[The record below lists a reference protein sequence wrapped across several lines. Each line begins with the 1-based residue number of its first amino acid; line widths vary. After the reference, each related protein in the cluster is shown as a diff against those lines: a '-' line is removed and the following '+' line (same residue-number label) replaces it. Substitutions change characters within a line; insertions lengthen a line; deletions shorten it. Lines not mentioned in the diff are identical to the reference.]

1 MRALFQ
7 EVARIW
13 AESKRVLLV
22 EGSFEDIEILA
33 QIPVKELIVISAA
46 ADPDAPPGET
56 ATGAKFRIRVDWA
69 EARNSKDL
77 ILDPEGIAPPE
88 EVQRVLKKR
97 GIYLSLS
104 KTPAWQKLPEQ
115 LECPSVRGGLW
126 ALNLPQPFPKLP
138 EQGPS
143 LFLAGKT
150 PPIAPS
156 AGLLEPK
163 HSSENSEEL
172 ESLKEELERLRVLEQ
187 QGAEKQEQRE
197 SLERAFQEL
206 ETSFGSVRADRDRLQ
221 EESETLKAT
230 EVQVGEEFL
239 ALEAQ
244 LKDVQAQLK
253 KAKERSEAQE
263 SQLEQAQTQYEAQNA
278 QLKSL
283 KAQAQ
288 EQLKAAEVQAQKQLK
303 AVEIQA
309 QEQLKAAEVQAQK
322 QLKAVEIQAQ
332 EQLKAAEIQAQK
344 QLEVATTQAQKQREA
359 LEAQL
364 KAAETQTQEQREAA
378 QRVQR
383 EQAKDLESQ
392 TLQLKS
398 QGEELTNLKGEL
410 TELELE
416 FTQVRDELAERR
428 VADRRVDQI
437 ESRFTSARDE
447 MTEEVHSLRAR
458 LRAVEGPAADRDCLA
473 QERDAALK
481 AGRLVMEQFCRS
493 MVELVGWPSEVPP
506 PPTDP
511 AAEAWLEAVS
521 AAVTRV
527 SAAQE
532 QLKKEQKSLL
542 QERSQLQ
549 RGIRERDEAL
559 KLLEVERE
567 NLSPPSLPPAEP
579 SALLAQTKILEQLL
593 EQERAL
599 QQQTAFQL
607 QRLEQS
613 AAQIIN
619 GHKGQR
625 EQLGRAR
632 REAALARLERAS
644 AEEEIARLRA
654 ELGLRDRHQLELE
667 AMLQAHAQMESLLA
681 RSLSNAEEI
690 REEAESRRRLA
701 DENLVILRAELEH
714 LREGP

>member
-283 KAQAQ
+283 KA
-288 EQLKAAEVQAQKQLK
+288 
-303 AVEIQA
+303 QA